1 MTELQDQE
9 LMFHRGQY
17 STLGAEQRDTLKR
30 LQMLTGSLSS
40 VAAQVLHGVQPK
52 DESEPINVT
61 AQIEMG
67 RALLTDIDA
76 CVLRLADLAKQR
88 AELKPLAWGKR

>member
-1 MTELQDQE
+1 MIELDDQE
-9 LMFHRGQY
+9 LMMRRGQY

-52 DESEPINVT
+52 DENEPINVS
-61 AQIEMG
+61 AQIDMG
-67 RALLTDIDA
+67 RALLADIDV
-76 CVLRLADLAKQR
+76 CVFRLAELAKQR
-88 AELKPLAWGKR
+88 AELRPLAWGRK